1 MWAFIFANTPILQ
14 YSSTP
19 NQVAT
24 STGNPAN
31 GGTDLI
37 LGTRFFMLHKDLNT
51 KDKTVANLGA
61 AADKFKPQGTVIDV
75 HEYGNGN
82 INDTFLVTLDSKAE
96 KHFILQRINTQ
107 VFRRPELVMLN
118 MRTFTEHVR
127 QRLQSAPLSP
137 GRRWEVVRVLL
148 AQDGQDHWL
157 DPAGSFWRAIS
168 FIDGAQSFDTIED
181 MEHARE
187 VGYALGMFHNLL
199 SDLPIE
205 RLADTLVGFHLAP
218 RYLLHFDE
226 VLQKKQTS
234 TSPEVAYGLQ
244 FVSERRDWA
253 HVLENA
259 RAQGRLGL
267 RPIHG
272 DPKVNNVMIDT
283 GSGQAISIVDLD
295 TVKPGLVHYD
305 IGDCLRSGCNLLGED
320 AEQWEMVRF
329 DPELCQAIL
338 QGYLSLAKEFLTDND
353 YDYLYD
359 AIRLIAF
366 ELGLRYFTDY
376 LEGDVYFKA
385 NHQEHNLAR
394 ALIQFKLTESIE
406 SQETTI
412 DAIIEDMR

>member
-1 MWAFIFANTPILQ
+1 LN
-14 YSSTP
+14 
-19 NQVAT
+19 
-24 STGNPAN
+24 
-31 GGTDLI
+31 
-37 LGTRFFMLHKDLNT
+37 KDLNT
-51 KDKTVANLGA
+51 KDKTLDNLVA
-61 AADKFKPQGTVIDV
+61 AADQFKPQGTVIDI

-107 VFRRPELVMLN
+107 VFRQPELVMLN
-118 MRTFTEHVR
+118 MRTFTEHVHK
-127 QRLQSAPLSP
+127 RLQSAPLSP

-157 DPAGSFWRAIS
+157 DPGGSFWRAIS
-168 FIDGAQSFDTIED
+168 FIDGAQSFDTIKD
-181 MEHARE
+181 IEHARE

-199 SDLPIE
+199 SDLDTE
-205 RLADTLVGFHLAP
+205 KLADTLEGFHITP
-218 RYLLHFDE
+218 RYLLHYDE
-226 VLQKKQTS
+226 VLAKKRTS
-234 TSPEVAYGLQ
+234 KSPEVAYGLQ
-244 FVSERRDWA
+244 FVSQRRDWA
-253 HVLENA
+253 HVLENG
-259 RAQGRLGL
+259 REKGRLHL

-272 DPKVNNVMIDT
+272 DPKVNNVMMDT
-283 GSGQAISIVDLD
+283 GTGQAISIVDLD

-320 AEQWEMVRF
+320 FEQWEMVRF

-338 QGYLSLAKEFLTDND
+338 QGYLSLAKDFLTEND

-376 LEGDVYFKA
+376 LEGNVYFKA

-412 DAIIEDMR
+412 RAIIQDIR